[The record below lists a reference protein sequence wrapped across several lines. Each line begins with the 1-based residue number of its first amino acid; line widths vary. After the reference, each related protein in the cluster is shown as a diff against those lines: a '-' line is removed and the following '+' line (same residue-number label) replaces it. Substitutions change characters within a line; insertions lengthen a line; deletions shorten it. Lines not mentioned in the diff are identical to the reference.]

1 MKGLNINNNIVEYF
15 ERPLKDTGS
24 VRRTKGFRI
33 PLEEIKVIGVRGIV
47 LLDDEDFIVS
57 LIGSNKKEYKFS
69 SLEFNTPAAKF
80 LEEKFNISLTTLWGT
95 FAYNEHINGA
105 NKILY
110 PKEFEGKRFYK
121 GIFESPKAFLCALN
135 IFSGPHKGIL
145 TNEVEAYIESIR
157 FQISSI
163 RNQREN

>member
-1 MKGLNINNNIVEYF
+1 MKGLINNNNIVEYI

-33 PLEEIKVIGVRGIV
+33 PLEGIKIIGVRAIV

-57 LIGSNKKEYKFS
+57 LIDSNKKEYKFS

-80 LEEKFNISLTTLWGT
+80 LEEKFNIRLTTLWGT
-95 FAYNEHINGA
+95 FDYKEHINGA

-121 GIFESPKAFLCALN
+121 GIFKSPMAFLYALN
-135 IFSGPHKGIL
+135 IFSEQYKGIL
-145 TNEVEAYIESIR
+145 TNEVEAYIESIH
-157 FQISSI
+157 ISHK
-163 RNQREN
+163 